1 LDTHDFRLGELEPR
15 TTYTNTDFTAL
26 PIVLAHTEQIR
37 VEAMVMSIIG
47 GLLIYG
53 TIISFTMF
61 FREQEEF

>member
-1 LDTHDFRLGELEPR
+1 LGCGL
-15 TTYTNTDFTAL
+15 TVIVAL

-37 VEAMVMSIIG
+37 VEAMVMSIVG

>member
-1 LDTHDFRLGELEPR
+1 VGTHPSRDKWDID
-15 TTYTNTDFTAL
+15 TDFCVAL
-26 PIVLAHTEQIR
+26 PIVLAHCEKITIP
-37 VEAMVMSIIG
+37 AMAMSIAG

>member
-1 LDTHDFRLGELEPR
+1 MFHEIRLGCVL
-15 TTYTNTDFTAL
+15 TVIIAL

-37 VEAMVMSIIG
+37 VEAMVMSIVG